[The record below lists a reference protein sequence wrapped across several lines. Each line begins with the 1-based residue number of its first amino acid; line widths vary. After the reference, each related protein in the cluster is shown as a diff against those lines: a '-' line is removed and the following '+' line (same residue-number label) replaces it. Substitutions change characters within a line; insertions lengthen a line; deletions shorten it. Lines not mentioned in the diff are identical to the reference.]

1 MADDPIIQV
10 LQQNVPQFD
19 GPEPAESVTDSDGI
33 NLGLSRVVPG
43 ATGFTRFPA
52 QYEGATRAALLH
64 SALKQP
70 LSVFSTLTESA
81 KKDVLQSYGL
91 GTLLREAQ
99 LPEEAPTEQGIVVGP
114 EGSQTTVPNS
124 RTLQRRITAFGDL
137 ANVRQETAPELE
149 QRRRD
154 AGALNEDQYKASA
167 FYRKDIPYDPG
178 MTEARAAALAEMDD
192 ARKVREHYAS
202 KRPLAAFIGGMSG
215 QALDPINYIPV
226 AGPAVRAAAIARYG
240 KVAGTAAFSALD
252 AAANTAVFGLAT
264 AGERA
269 KFGDDVSWQSTVSQI
284 ATAALIGSAFGAIG
298 GAVGRRVDARA
309 RTEAETRLSTLKT
322 TQEAR
327 IALNEG
333 IDALVR
339 GEDIRLSPNATGP
352 ISRIAG
358 DVARNTTFTPEPA
371 LITKSATISDVAESL
386 RVVKE
391 QHPELDPVTSPS
403 KFDAL
408 LIADL
413 QAKGFDGVDS
423 QSPAGPVPLN
433 FDPATVDVPEMVIGP
448 NGRPIEAALNPTS
461 PAYGRMLIAHAEA
474 RLPALQKQL
483 AKANRPHNLLRG
495 KLVRNLSGNWIS
507 QDLAAFVDPI
517 GTIERYQ
524 GLPERIRY
532 LEEEKARGEAI
543 VAGKVDTTQATPEPL
558 PAGLAEA
565 QARIAKAE
573 DAKALAAQYRVD
585 HNTGAYDE
593 EAEIAHL
600 ATTGRLTEQDLQTL
614 ADADRDF
621 EQADAFGEA
630 MKSLATCLI

>member
-1 MADDPIIQV
+1 MAEDPIIKV
-10 LQQNVPQFD
+10 LQQNVTQFD

-52 QYEGATRAALLH
+52 QYEGATRAALLN

-70 LSVFSTLTESA
+70 LSVFSTLMESA

-99 LPEEAPTEQGIVVGP
+99 LPEAAPVVPG
-114 EGSQTTVPNS
+114 
-124 RTLQRRITAFGDL
+124 ITADPGERDFL
-137 ANVRQETAPELE
+137 KSRRETPQELE

-178 MTEARAAALAEMDD
+178 MTETRAAALAEMDD

-264 AGERA
+264 ASERA

-298 GAVGRRVDARA
+298 GAVGRRADARV
-309 RTEAETRLSTLKT
+309 RTEAEQRLSTLKT

-333 IDALVR
+333 IDAIVR
-339 GEDIRLSPNATGP
+339 GEDIKLSPNATGP
-352 ISRIAG
+352 ISRVAG
-358 DVARNTTFTPEPA
+358 DVARNSAFTPEPTP
-371 LITKSATISDVAESL
+371 ITKSATISDVAESL
-386 RVVKE
+386 RVVKD

-423 QSPAGPVPLN
+423 QAPAGPVPLN

-448 NGRPIEAALNPTS
+448 NGRLIEAALNPTS
-461 PAYGRMLIAHAEA
+461 PAYGKMLIADAEA
-474 RLPALQKQL
+474 RLPELQRRL
-483 AKANRPHNLLRG
+483 AKMNRPHNRLRT
-495 KLVRNLSGNWIS
+495 KLQQNSYLSGI
-507 QDLAAFVDPI
+507 ADPL
-517 GTIERYQ
+517 GTIERSRN
-524 GLPERIRY
+524 LPQLVRY
-532 LEEEKARGEAI
+532 YEGQKARGEAI

-558 PAGLAEA
+558 PDGLAEA
-565 QARIAKAE
+565 KARVAKAE
-573 DAKALAAQYRVD
+573 DTKALADQYRVD

-600 ATTGRLTEQDLQTL
+600 ATTGRLTEEDLTTL
-614 ADADRDF
+614 ANARRDF
-621 EQADAFGEA
+621 DQAAAFGEA

>member
-1 MADDPIIQV
+1 MAEDPIIQV

-70 LSVFSTLTESA
+70 LSLFSTLTESA

-99 LPEEAPTEQGIVVGP
+99 LPEEAPTEEGVVVGP
-114 EGSQTTVPNS
+114 EGSQTVVQNS
-124 RTLQRRITAFGDL
+124 RTLQRRIAAFGDL
-137 ANVRQETAPELE
+137 ANVRPETAPELE

-178 MTEARAAALAEMDD
+178 MTEARAAALAAMDD
-192 ARKVREHYAS
+192 AKKVREHYAQ
-202 KRPLAAFIGGMSG
+202 KRPFWAFAGNVAG
-215 QALDPINYIPV
+215 QAFDPINYVPV
-226 AGPAVRAAAIARYG
+226 AGPLVKAAA
-240 KVAGTAAFSALD
+240 VAKAGRIGGGAIHAGLD
-252 AAANTAVFGLAT
+252 AAANTAAFGIAT
-264 AGERA
+264 SGERA
-269 KFGDDVSWQSTVSQI
+269 KFGDDVSWQATVSQI

-309 RTEAETRLSTLKT
+309 MSEAESRFSTLKT

-327 IALNEG
+327 LALNEG

-339 GEDIRLSPNATGP
+339 GEDVNLSPNATGP
-352 ISRIAG
+352 ISRVAG
-358 DVARNTTFTPEPA
+358 DVAKNSSFTPEPA
-371 LITKSATISDVAESL
+371 PVTKSATIGDVAESL

-391 QHPELDPVTSPS
+391 QHPELDPITSPS

-423 QSPAGPVPLN
+423 QAPAGPVPLN
-433 FDPATVDVPEMVIGP
+433 FDPATVDVPEMVKGP

-461 PAYGRMLIAHAEA
+461 PAYGRMLIAEAEA
-474 RLPALQKQL
+474 RLPELQQRL
-483 AKANRPHNLLRG
+483 ARLNRPHNRLRA
-495 KLVRNLSGNWIS
+495 KLEQNSFLSGI
-507 QDLAAFVDPI
+507 ADPL
-517 GTIERYQ
+517 GTIERSRN
-524 GLPERIRY
+524 LPELVSY
-532 LEEEKARGEAI
+532 YEGQKARGEAI

-558 PAGLAEA
+558 PDGLAEA

-573 DAKALAAQYRVD
+573 DAKALAEQYRVD

-600 ATTGRLTEQDLQTL
+600 AATGRLTEDDLTTL
-614 ADADRDF
+614 DDARRDF

-630 MKSLATCLI
+630 MKSLAVCLV

>member
-1 MADDPIIQV
+1 MAEDPIIQV

-70 LSVFSTLTESA
+70 LSVFSTLMESA

-91 GTLLREAQ
+91 GTVLREAQ
-99 LPEEAPTEQGIVVGP
+99 LPEAAPTEEGVVVGP

-137 ANVRQETAPELE
+137 ANVRPETAPELE

-178 MTEARAAALAEMDD
+178 MTETRAAALAEMDD

-215 QALDPINYIPV
+215 QALDPINYVPV
-226 AGPAVRAAAIARYG
+226 AGPLVKAAAVAKAG
-240 KVAGTAAFSALD
+240 KIGGGAIHAGLD
-252 AAANTAVFGLAT
+252 AAANTAAFGIAT
-264 AGERA
+264 SGQRA

-298 GAVGRRVDARA
+298 GAVGKRVDARRIA
-309 RTEAETRLSTLKT
+309 EAETRLGTLRT

-339 GEDIRLSPNATGP
+339 GEDIKLSPNSTGP
-352 ISRIAG
+352 ISRVAG
-358 DVARNTTFTPEPA
+358 DVAKNSAFTPAP
-371 LITKSATISDVAESL
+371 ITKSATISDVAESI

-423 QSPAGPVPLN
+423 QAPAGPVPLN
-433 FDPATVDVPEMVIGP
+433 FDPATVDVPAMVKGP

-461 PAYGRMLIAHAEA
+461 PAYGRMLIAEAEA
-474 RLPALQKQL
+474 RLPELQQRL
-483 AKANRPHNLLRG
+483 AKLNRPHNRLRA
-495 KLVRNLSGNWIS
+495 KLEQNSFLSGI
-507 QDLAAFVDPI
+507 ADPL
-517 GTIERYQ
+517 GTIERSRN
-524 GLPERIRY
+524 LPELVSY
-532 LEEEKARGEAI
+532 YEGQKARGEAI
-543 VAGKVDTTQATPEPL
+543 VAGKVDTTQATPEPSPDGL
-558 PAGLAEA
+558 DSAGKRVGKPDAPKDLAE
-565 QARIAKAE
+565 
-573 DAKALAAQYRVD
+573 QYGVD
-585 HNTGAYDE
+585 
-593 EAEIAHL
+593 L
-600 ATTGRLTEQDLQTL
+600 ATGDFAEMADIERLRSMGRLTAEDEAAL
-614 ADADRDF
+614 ADAAEVLDT
-621 EQADAFGEA
+621 AEA
-630 MKSLATCLI
+630 YGNALKAALFCVA

>member
-1 MADDPIIQV
+1 MAEDPIIQV

-19 GPEPAESVTDSDGI
+19 GPEPAESVTRPDPDGI

-52 QYEGATRAALLH
+52 QYEGASRAALMH

-70 LSVFSTLTESA
+70 LSLFSTLTESA
-81 KKDVLQSYGL
+81 KKEALQSYGL

-99 LPEEAPTEQGIVVGP
+99 LPEEAPT
-114 EGSQTTVPNS
+114 VPG
-124 RTLQRRITAFGDL
+124 ITADPGERDFLKSRRETPQELG
-137 ANVRQETAPELE
+137 ARRQSM
-149 QRRRD
+149 
-154 AGALNEDQYKASA
+154 GAYDEDQYKASPY
-167 FYRKDIPYDPG
+167 FRKDIPYDPG
-178 MTEARAAALAEMDD
+178 MTEARAAALADMDD

-202 KRPLAAFIGGMSG
+202 KRPLAAFIGGMGG

-226 AGPAVRAAAIARYG
+226 AGPLVKAAAVAKAGKIAG
-240 KVAGTAAFSALD
+240 GALHAGLD
-252 AAANTAVFGLAT
+252 AAANTAVFGIAT
-264 AGERA
+264 AGQRA

-298 GAVGRRVDARA
+298 GVVGRRVDARVMS
-309 RTEAETRLSTLKT
+309 EAESRLATLKT

-333 IDALVR
+333 IDAIVR
-339 GEDIRLSPNATGP
+339 GEDIKLSPNATGP
-352 ISRIAG
+352 ISRVAA
-358 DVARNTTFTPEPA
+358 DVAKNSAFTPEPA
-371 LITKSATISDVAESL
+371 PVTKSATISDVAESL

-423 QSPAGPVPLN
+423 QAPAGPVPLN

-461 PAYGRMLIAHAEA
+461 PAYGRMLIAEAEA
-474 RLPALQKQL
+474 RLPELQQRL
-483 AKANRPHNLLRG
+483 AKLNRAHNRLRA
-495 KLVRNLSGNWIS
+495 KLEQNSFLSGI
-507 QDLAAFVDPI
+507 ADPL
-517 GTIERYQ
+517 GTIERSRN
-524 GLPERIRY
+524 LPELVSY
-532 LEEEKARGEAI
+532 YEGQKARGEAI

-558 PAGLAEA
+558 PDGLAEA
-565 QARIAKAE
+565 QARIAKA
-573 DAKALAAQYRVD
+573 DTPRDLAEQYGVD
-585 HNTGAYDE
+585 
-593 EAEIAHL
+593 L
-600 ATTGRLTEQDLQTL
+600 ATGNFAEMADIEQLRSMGRLTAEDEAAL
-614 ADADRDF
+614 ADA
-621 EQADAFGEA
+621 AVAFDTAEAYGNA
-630 MKSLATCLI
+630 MKAALVCLV

>member
-1 MADDPIIQV
+1 MAEDPIIQV

-19 GPEPAESVTDSDGI
+19 GPEPAESVTRPDPDGI

-52 QYEGATRAALLH
+52 QYEGASRAALMH

-70 LSVFSTLTESA
+70 LSLFSTLTESA
-81 KKDVLQSYGL
+81 KKEALQSYGL

-99 LPEEAPTEQGIVVGP
+99 LPEEAPT
-114 EGSQTTVPNS
+114 VPG
-124 RTLQRRITAFGDL
+124 ITADPGERDFLKSRRETPQELG
-137 ANVRQETAPELE
+137 ARRQSM
-149 QRRRD
+149 
-154 AGALNEDQYKASA
+154 GAYDEDQYKASPY
-167 FYRKDIPYDPG
+167 FRKDIPYDPG
-178 MTEARAAALAEMDD
+178 MTEARAAALADMDD

-202 KRPLAAFIGGMSG
+202 KRPLAAFIGGMGG

-226 AGPAVRAAAIARYG
+226 AGPLVKAAAVAKAGKIAG
-240 KVAGTAAFSALD
+240 GALHAGLD
-252 AAANTAVFGLAT
+252 AAANTAVFGIAT
-264 AGERA
+264 AGQRA

-298 GAVGRRVDARA
+298 GVVGRRVDARVMS
-309 RTEAETRLSTLKT
+309 EAESRLATLKT

-333 IDALVR
+333 IDAIVR
-339 GEDIRLSPNATGP
+339 GEDIKLSPNATGP
-352 ISRIAG
+352 ISRVAA
-358 DVARNTTFTPEPA
+358 DVAKNSAFTPEPA
-371 LITKSATISDVAESL
+371 PVTKSATISDVAESL

-423 QSPAGPVPLN
+423 QAPAGPVPLN

-461 PAYGRMLIAHAEA
+461 PAYGRMLIAEAEA
-474 RLPALQKQL
+474 RLPELQQRL
-483 AKANRPHNLLRG
+483 AKLNRPHNRLRA
-495 KLVRNLSGNWIS
+495 KLEQNSFLSGI
-507 QDLAAFVDPI
+507 ADPL
-517 GTIERYQ
+517 GTIERSRN
-524 GLPERIRY
+524 LPELVSY
-532 LEEEKARGEAI
+532 YEGQKARGEAI

-558 PAGLAEA
+558 PDGLAEA
-565 QARIAKAE
+565 QARIAKA
-573 DAKALAAQYRVD
+573 DTPRDLAEQYGVD
-585 HNTGAYDE
+585 
-593 EAEIAHL
+593 L
-600 ATTGRLTEQDLQTL
+600 ATGNFAEMADIEQLRSMGRLTAEDEAAL
-614 ADADRDF
+614 ADA
-621 EQADAFGEA
+621 AVAFDTAEAYGNA
-630 MKSLATCLI
+630 MKAALVCLV